1 MMVFGLFEYPL
12 QSLPTA
18 ITEIIQIWTSIKRI
32 EKFLFAER
40 NQRGTYRSCAKGKR
54 FCDLDQ
60 KWQLLLAKRGEK

>member
-32 EKFLFAER
+32 EKFLFAEEINVEHIEVVLKER
-40 NQRGTYRSCAKGKR
+40 DFAI
-54 FCDLDQ
+54 
-60 KWQLLLAKRGEK
+60 

>member
-32 EKFLFAER
+32 EKFLFAEEINVEHIEVVLKR
-40 NQRGTYRSCAKGKR
+40 KR